1 MENILPIGTVVTLKN
16 GSLKVMIIAR
26 YPLYNYNNRIGYFDY
41 SGCVFP
47 SGVTDNQTYFFNT
60 VDIEKVWFTGFN
72 NFNGTFDTSGKGLEW
87 TKTIQTGM
95 KKREDSKAEE
105 LRRKKSN

>member
-16 GSLKVMIIAR
+16 GSLKVMITAR
-26 YPLYNYNNRIGYFDY
+26 YPLYNYKNRIGYFDY

-60 VDIEKVWFTGFN
+60 DDIEKVWFTGYIDENELKAQEVFKN
-72 NFNGTFDTSGKGLEW
+72 QVDKIEYPHF
-87 TKTIQTGM
+87 TI
-95 KKREDSKAEE
+95 EE
-105 LRRKKSN
+105 VSSLDEL